1 MEMKKVSSCFS
12 TFILLLLSFT
22 SFVSSQSDSCSSKLT
37 VSNLIPF
44 NTSSLT
50 CMSAWSS
57 EGFILRYENAGPSL
71 WNFVLSAPDKGAY
84 IAIGFSGNGRMVG
97 SSAMV
102 GWKSSSGVGIVKQYY
117 LGGYSSDQC
126 PPDKGSLSLVQGS
139 SLIVSQSSR
148 LYLAFQLSTAQP
160 QSSLVYAVGPS
171 NSLPSS
177 GGYLSTHR
185 DMASGTLSTPAGGGG
200 GGDDDGDDDEHGRNG
215 DGEGESS
222 SERKRGGDDDSDGKD
237 AVARRSGGGLSL
249 AKKHALLTILGWGIL
264 LPIGAATARFL
275 KHHDQFWFYSHV
287 LVQGVAFVVGV
298 IGVLAGFKLEH
309 NLGDGRD
316 VDAHKTLGIFVLAFG
331 SLQVM
336 AVLMRPKKE
345 AKARKY
351 WNWYHHNVGRA
362 AIVCAVA
369 NIFYGLRL
377 AKEARDWS
385 YGYGIFV
392 GVWVVV
398 CFVLEEWRRKHVA
411 ECSVC

>member
-1 MEMKKVSSCFS
+1 MKKVSSCFS
-12 TFILLLLSFT
+12 TFILRLLSFT

-71 WNFVLSAPDKGAY
+71 WNFVLSAPEKGAY

-117 LGGYSSDQC
+117 LGGYSSNQC

-139 SLIVSQSSR
+139 SLIVSRSSR

-185 DMASGTLSTPAGGGG
+185 DMASGPLSSSAGGGG
-200 GGDDDGDDDEHGRNG
+200 GGECFLHGRKG

-222 SERKRGGDDDSDGKD
+222 SGRKRGGDDDRDGEG
-237 AVARRSGGGLSL
+237 AVARISGGGLSL
-249 AKKHALLTILGWGIL
+249 AKKHAVLTIVGWGIL
-264 LPIGAATARFL
+264 LPVGAAMARFL
-275 KHHDQFWFYSHV
+275 KHHDPLWFYSHF

-298 IGVLAGFKLEH
+298 IGALAGFKLEH
-309 NLGDGRD
+309 DLGDGRD
-316 VDAHKTLGIFVLAFG
+316 VDAHKTLGIFVLALG
-331 SLQVM
+331 GLQVM

-351 WNWYHHNVGRA
+351 CNWYHHNVGRV

-369 NIFYGLRL
+369 NIFFGLWL
-377 AKEARDWS
+377 AKEARDRS

-398 CFVLEEWRRKHVA
+398 CFVLEEWRRKHVV
-411 ECSVC
+411 ECAVS